1 MVRLSALAA
10 VVGLSLLSAHSSWA
24 FQPPRLLLRAG
35 VARRAA
41 GASAP
46 APCSLEMVR
55 EAASGPAVG
64 QVQTSLLVG
73 EDEEVPM
80 TAAQMAEEEARRQV
94 SEVVD
99 VMMGETPET
108 MAPAPMGSLPPATV
122 SRKSFV

>member
-46 APCSLEMVR
+46 APCSRGGTLRLLSPTGTLRSRALLRGCRARGRALQLEMVR

-80 TAAQMAEEEARRQV
+80 TAAQMAEEEARRW
-94 SEVVD
+94 S
-99 VMMGETPET
+99 T
-108 MAPAPMGSLPPATV
+108 S
-122 SRKSFV
+122 